1 LGEKSGDVPNLAGDL
16 QLRGNILL
24 EMGKYDESKQAFDR
38 GLKTTLDSGLSQE
51 VKDNA
56 KLFNHYN
63 LARVAIGKKDLAAAK
78 TEADEFRKGAEA
90 KGNQNQI
97 KQAHELAGLIAMENK
112 NYDQA
117 ISELQQTNQQ
127 NPQNLYLL
135 GWAYQSKGD
144 SAKAKEFYGKAAK
157 FNSLPQ
163 LNYAFVRAKAAKA
176 AA

>member
-1 LGEKSGDVPNLAGDL
+1 MD
-16 QLRGNILL
+16 
-24 EMGKYDESKQAFDR
+24 KYDEAKQAFDR

-78 TEADEFRKGAEA
+78 TEAEEFRKGAEA
-90 KGNQNQI
+90 KGNPAQI
-97 KQAHELAGLIAMENK
+97 KQSHELAGLIAIESK
-112 NYDQA
+112 NYDLA
-117 ISELQQTNQQ
+117 ISDLQQTNQQ
-127 NPQNLYLL
+127 NPQNLYRLA
-135 GWAYQSKGD
+135 WAYQSKGD
-144 SAKAKEFYGKAAK
+144 NAKAKEFYGKAAK